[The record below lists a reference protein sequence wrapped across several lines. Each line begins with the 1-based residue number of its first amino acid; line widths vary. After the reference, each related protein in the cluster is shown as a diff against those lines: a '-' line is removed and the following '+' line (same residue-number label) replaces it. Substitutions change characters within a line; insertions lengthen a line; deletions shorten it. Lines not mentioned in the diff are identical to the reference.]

1 MDMILVVFLWA
12 LAICLFLSVCVAQ
25 RQWYIGETVQLS
37 EAGVHAMSLL
47 KHAGD
52 YAKIRLILKR
62 SGDGRVDISKR
73 LSVNGQDYV
82 RLVVDERG
90 YSTAAFDQIAETL
103 GSRNIVFSRDH
114 RRGRRILN
122 IDVGWDEQLAG
133 AIVQVA
139 LGEVLGADAH
149 ELVRCK
155 KKNLLRRAPL

>member
-1 MDMILVVFLWA
+1 MDMVLFVFLSA
-12 LAICLFLSVCVAQ
+12 LAICLFLFDCVAQ

-37 EAGVHAMSLL
+37 EAGEQAVSLL
-47 KHAGD
+47 RRASA

-62 SGDGRVDISKR
+62 SGDGRVDMSKR
-73 LSVNGQDYV
+73 LSAGGEEYV
-82 RLVVDERG
+82 RLVVNERG
-90 YSTAAFDQIAETL
+90 YSTAVFDQIAEKL
-103 GSRNIVFSRDH
+103 GRRNIVFSRDH

-155 KKNLLRRAPL
+155 KKNLFRRAPL